1 MLGEAADA
9 DRTPIEAAGLMWL
22 VLVPQLPA
30 SSVVELGLQTLAL
43 TRGELPILHSLWG
56 KLAELAPSFPEA
68 VQRLASLAIERE
80 LASPYPHLSLAEL
93 TPVFREIFERG
104 SPAAKSAA
112 LDTLHR
118 AGDAG
123 FTELGRLRPEHGA

>member
-1 MLGEAADA
+1 
-9 DRTPIEAAGLMWL
+9 MWL

-30 SSVVELGLQTLAL
+30 SSVVELGLQTRAL

-56 KLAELAPSFPEA
+56 KLAELTS
-68 VQRLASLAIERE
+68 
-80 LASPYPHLSLAEL
+80 
-93 TPVFREIFERG
+93 VFREIFERG

-118 AGDAG
+118 AVDAE
-123 FTELGRLRPEHGA
+123 FTELGKLWPEHGA